1 MCVGIIRLSCS
12 SRLVTQSNPTA
23 TQGTGALPERSIRSF
38 HRGAGVNVCLIDNS
52 VKPLTECIALQVN
65 WHYFM
70 VDQLC
75 NIKVIESTKG
85 KRHFEVLSLVPFLI
99 ILLERYAYIHTI
111 PALFRFKS
119 HASPLSVFIP
129 SSLALSALHQ
139 SSYLG
144 GGGRRAEFGFW
155 LPGCSCTYHSARF
168 GFSSCRQ

>member
-1 MCVGIIRLSCS
+1 M
-12 SRLVTQSNPTA
+12 
-23 TQGTGALPERSIRSF
+23 
-38 HRGAGVNVCLIDNS
+38 CLIDNS

-65 WHYFM
+65 WHYFR

-119 HASPLSVFIP
+119 RASPLSVFIP
-129 SSLALSALHQ
+129 SSLTVSALHQ

-144 GGGRRAEFGFW
+144 GGSLVSGCLDAAALTALPDLASHLVASNGR
-155 LPGCSCTYHSARF
+155 
-168 GFSSCRQ
+168 